1 MKRLGRGR
9 SGSLTKTT
17 RRLPRRFA
25 ALLLLAA
32 FTAGLQVPAAAA
44 APAADRVVVQR
55 RRIVIN
61 RTGRLARQFPERRRA
76 VVNLPVVSGLPDPN
90 VLRKVRA
97 TLDLKNVF
105 QTSLAEYRQDAWLE
119 ELDFKVNYNKR
130 HLLDISFW
138 QTGTGAY
145 PDTHHAHFVISLRT
159 GGALKAADVFEG
171 GALYALAGMANE
183 KLRDE
188 VAAQIKVVEEDKD
201 LSADRDTLD
210 NIKGDLSR
218 LSFNVEQLDNFM
230 VGDAGVTFLYDAGFP
245 HAIQAIQPDGR
256 YFFTYAQL
264 APYVRRDGPLGV
276 FVK

>member
-1 MKRLGRGR
+1 M
-9 SGSLTKTT
+9 
-17 RRLPRRFA
+17 PRPLA
-25 ALLLLAA
+25 ALLVLA
-32 FTAGLQVPAAAA
+32 TLAAAA
-44 APAADRVVVQR
+44 APRAAAAGDSAVVRRKRVV
-55 RRIVIN
+55 IE
-61 RTGRLARQFPERRRA
+61 RTGRLARQFPERKRA
-76 VVNLPVVSGLPDPN
+76 VVNLPVVSGLSDLK

-97 TLDLKNVF
+97 ALDLKNVF

-159 GGALKAADVFEG
+159 GDVLKAQDVFEG
-171 GALYALAGMANE
+171 GALYALAGMAHE
-183 KLRDE
+183 KLRAE
-188 VAAQIKVVEEDKD
+188 VAVQVKVVEQDKE
-201 LSADRDTLD
+201 LSADRDGLD
-210 NIKGDLSR
+210 GIKGDLSR
-218 LSFNVEQLDNFM
+218 LSFGVEHLDNFM

-245 HAIQAIQPDGR
+245 HAIQAIQPAGR

>member
-1 MKRLGRGR
+1 LTRLGRGR
-9 SGSLTKTT
+9 ELSLTKTL
-17 RRLPRRFA
+17 RRLPRSLA
-25 ALLLLAA
+25 ALLVLAT
-32 FTAGLQVPAAAA
+32 FAAAA
-44 APAADRVVVQR
+44 APHADAAGDSAVVRRKRVV
-55 RRIVIN
+55 IE
-61 RTGRLARQFPERRRA
+61 RTGQLARQFPERKRA
-76 VVNLPVVSGLPDPN
+76 VVNLPVVSGLSDLK

-97 TLDLKNVF
+97 ALDLKNVF

-159 GGALKAADVFEG
+159 GDVLKAQDVFEG
-171 GALYALAGMANE
+171 GALYALAGMAHE
-183 KLRDE
+183 KLRAE
-188 VAAQIKVVEEDKD
+188 VAEQIKVVEEDKELD
-201 LSADRDTLD
+201 ADGRSGIKEQLS
-210 NIKGDLSR
+210 G
-218 LSFNVEQLDNFM
+218 LSFNVEHLDNFE
-230 VGDAGVTFLYDAGFP
+230 VGDKGVTFLYDAGFP
-245 HAIQAIQPDGR
+245 HVIQALQPDGR

>member
-1 MKRLGRGR
+1 MSLSKMIRL
-9 SGSLTKTT
+9 L
-17 RRLPRRFA
+17 RRPPA

-32 FTAGLQVPAAAA
+32 FAAGLLWPAEAAVVA
-44 APAADRVVVQR
+44 NDRAVVGRKRVV
-55 RRIVIN
+55 IV
-61 RTGRLARQFPERRRA
+61 RTGQLARQFPERKRA
-76 VVNLPVVSGLPDPN
+76 VVNLPVVSGLSDLK

-97 TLDLKNVF
+97 ALDLKNVF

-138 QTGTGAY
+138 QTGSGAY

-159 GGALKAADVFEG
+159 GDVLKAQDVFEG
-171 GALYALAGMANE
+171 GALYALAGMAHE
-183 KLRDE
+183 KLRAE
-188 VAAQIKVVEEDKD
+188 VAEQIKVVEEDKELD
-201 LSADRDTLD
+201 ADGRSGIKEQLS
-210 NIKGDLSR
+210 G
-218 LSFNVEQLDNFM
+218 LSFNVEHLDNFE
-230 VGDAGVTFLYDAGFP
+230 VGDKGVTFLYDAGFP
-245 HAIQAIQPDGR
+245 HVIQALEPDGR

>member
-1 MKRLGRGR
+1 MLHN
-9 SGSLTKTT
+9 KTI
-17 RRLPRRFA
+17 RPLARPVA
-25 ALLLLAA
+25 ALLVLAA
-32 FTAGLQVPAAAA
+32 LAAVSATTAAAEERA
-44 APAADRVVVQR
+44 VVGR
-55 RRIVIN
+55 RRIVIV
-61 RTGRLARQFPERRRA
+61 RTGQLARQFPERKRA
-76 VVNLPVVSGLPDPN
+76 VVNLPVVSGLSDPK

-97 TLDLKNVF
+97 ALDLKNIF

-130 HLLDISFW
+130 GILDISFW

-145 PDTHHAHFVISLRT
+145 PDTHHAHFAVSLRT
-159 GGALKAADVFEG
+159 GDVLKASDVFEG
-171 GALYALAGMANE
+171 GALYALAGMAHE
-183 KLRDE
+183 KLQAE
-188 VAAQIKVVEEDKD
+188 VAEQIKVVEQDKE
-201 LSADRDTLD
+201 LSADRDSLD

-218 LSFNVEQLDNFM
+218 LSFGVEHLDNFM

-264 APYVRRDGPLGV
+264 APHIRRDGPLGV